1 MAERKFY
8 SGIDLVKFC
17 MAGLILV
24 LHTNPLTDISVAA
37 EWFLRSG
44 ITVIAVPFFFVATG
58 YFALSN
64 DQALKK
70 SIKKLSF
77 LYLIWS
83 AIYLPFSLI
92 QLKGQTPVILHYIRR
107 FFLWGSYDT
116 IWYLLASVVGL
127 ALVYVLKKW
136 KGITFA
142 FVVMLIFHVIAVIGT
157 SYTGVIV
164 NTPLWKGYAFYFD
177 VFNTFKNGLFF
188 GGVYIAL
195 GGLIREKFSVIAE
208 FTKHRFKF
216 IVLIAGLFG
225 IMSIET
231 IGCKLFDLNRYG
243 VDMKFML
250 LPLSACIFVFVLTLQ
265 LNISEKMSVF
275 LRKMSTLIF
284 LTQRLFLT
292 GYELLG
298 IQKYCHSFVWFLLV
312 SVSTILFSWCVIALS
327 SRCSLLKK
335 IY

>member
-1 MAERKFY
+1 MERRSY
-8 SGIDLVKFC
+8 ASIDVVKFL
-17 MAGLILV
+17 MAVFVLLI
-24 LHTNPLTDISVAA
+24 HTNPLMDVNMAA

-44 ITVIAVPFFFVATG
+44 ITVIAVPFFFMATG
-58 YFALSN
+58 YFALSSS
-64 DQALKK
+64 QATKKSLKK
-70 SIKKLSF
+70 LAV
-77 LYLIWS
+77 LYIIWS
-83 AIYLPFSLI
+83 IIYLPFSLL
-92 QLKGQTPVILHYIRR
+92 QLKEQSPVVLHYIRR
-107 FFLWGSYDT
+107 FFLEGSYDT

-127 ALVYVLKKW
+127 AIVYMLKRW

-142 FVVMLIFHVIAVIGT
+142 FVVMLIFHILAIMGT
-157 SYTGVIV
+157 SYTSIIA
-164 NTPLWKGYAFYFD
+164 NTPLWKGYEFYFD
-177 VFNTFKNGLFF
+177 NFTTFKNGLFF

-195 GGLIREKFSVIAE
+195 GGLVFEKFSVVSN
-208 FTKHRFKF
+208 FLKHRFKF
-216 IVLIAGLFG
+216 MVLIVGLFLV
-225 IMSIET
+225 MALET
-231 IGCKLFDLNRYG
+231 IGCELLDLNRYG
-243 VDMKFML
+243 VDMKFTL
-250 LPLSACIFVFVLTLQ
+250 IPLSVCIFVFVLTLQ
-265 LNISEKMSVF
+265 LNISEKISIF